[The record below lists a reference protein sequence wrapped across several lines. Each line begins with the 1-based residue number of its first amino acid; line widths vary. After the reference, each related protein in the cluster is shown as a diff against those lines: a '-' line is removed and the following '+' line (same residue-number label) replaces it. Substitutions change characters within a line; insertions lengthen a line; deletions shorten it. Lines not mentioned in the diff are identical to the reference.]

1 MKSAPSNL
9 SNLINFVKKWKCLN
23 LGPKMPY
30 LGIFGLEFQKA
41 IVIFEISTLKS
52 VKTEFLTHTVN
63 FGIGSAFAKSPG
75 SAFSECSGPGPG
87 LLYIVCLIKHV
98 CVNLMKLISCCILD
112 SSDLFL

>member
-1 MKSAPSNL
+1 MGLKVPE
-9 SNLINFVKKWKCLN
+9 
-23 LGPKMPY
+23 
-30 LGIFGLEFQKA
+30 LGIFGLEF
-41 IVIFEISTLKS
+41 E
-52 VKTEFLTHTVN
+52 N
-63 FGIGSAFAKSPG
+63 NGIGSAFAKSPG